1 MSAPPKRIL
10 IVDDN
15 ADLRLM
21 LKLALESA
29 GYAVQVAAD
38 GREALRLQREA
49 PADVVITDL
58 FMPETDGFE
67 TIQGLRADYPHTRIV
82 VMSGDSKRVRQDYL
96 SSAELMGVQ
105 ATLRK
110 PVDVELLLQMLRR
123 L

>member
-1 MSAPPKRIL
+1 L

-21 LKLALESA
+21 LKVALESA

-38 GREALRLQREA
+38 GREALRLQRED

-67 TIQGLRADYPHTRIV
+67 TIQSLRADYPHTRIV
-82 VMSGDSKRVRQDYL
+82 VMSGDSQRVRQDYL